1 ARNPRSPQSFHRL
14 VLGALLGP
22 RLDERVELVIAR
34 DASHPIG
41 ERGVVAELRAPEDL
55 REGLPHLE
63 GRAVNED
70 VVVRPERAAAIH
82 VRGRAP
88 GRTIATPWHRLAGRV
103 MLAKVDANQI
113 EHGVLLSDLDALP
126 DTRGLALDDR
136 GQNTDREVESRAR
149 VAESSFDL
157 RGRPISGARHALLV
171 AVQHQKEP
179 GADVGPLG
187 QRPASR
193 LAPRRLDLDDLGTK
207 PAEHL
212 CAAWPRLV
220 LSEVQHHDPV
230 ERLRHAFPPVRVPAK
245 RWAPFE
251 VPGSRYAPSR
261 AAR

>member
-157 RGRPISGARHALLV
+157 RGRPISGARHAHRAAHGLRDHLEALV
-171 AVQHQKEP
+171 
-179 GADVGPLG
+179 VGVG
-187 QRPASR
+187 TGTAE
-193 LAPRRLDLDDLGTK
+193 ALDRGRDDLRVHAAK
-207 PAEHL
+207 ILPAEAQAL
-212 CAAWPRLV
+212 
-220 LSEVQHHDPV
+220 E
-230 ERLRHAFPPVRVPAK
+230 
-245 RWAPFE
+245 
-251 VPGSRYAPSR
+251 
-261 AAR
+261 